1 MKLVPCMT
9 WRPPPDHPSP
19 EEGYRDPP
27 RRHSSQV
34 TFFATESLWLWEQRH
49 LFFTAPWMH
58 LDYPRSS
65 HGLTGAMV
73 ECSYATWDQLSG
85 KNTLWLE
92 YNPWKLLPFYMGEN
106 RWLLITRIDV
116 HTLGHGN
123 CKASI
128 TSRIS
133 CDTSL
138 SCLIVNT
145 LKFPTIVFLRL
156 FHRFW
161 TTSPRTWAF
170 LVAKLTT
177 SFTWDLLLPRLAH
190 ATTGCSFWSEFFREH
205 EVYIPSDLPC
215 FLQGRQT
222 NNFHEKKTT
231 LVGLC
236 CLILWQ
242 RNFKKH
248 VFPIY

>member
-1 MKLVPCMT
+1 MKLVPCTT

-65 HGLTGAMV
+65 HSLTGAMV

-85 KNTLWLE
+85 KKTLWLE
-92 YNPWKLLPFYMGEN
+92 YNMGEN
-106 RWLLITRIDV
+106 GWLLITRIDV

-133 CDTSL
+133 YDTSL

-156 FHRFW
+156 FHRFEPPAQGLEPFLRQSSQHPSPEICCCQGLLMPQRVVASEVNFSGSMNFTFLRICRVFSCESKQTISTKRQKHW
-161 TTSPRTWAF
+161 LVFVVSFCDKETSRNKF
-170 LVAKLTT
+170 SL
-177 SFTWDLLLPRLAH
+177 
-190 ATTGCSFWSEFFREH
+190 
-205 EVYIPSDLPC
+205 YI
-215 FLQGRQT
+215 
-222 NNFHEKKTT
+222 
-231 LVGLC
+231 
-236 CLILWQ
+236 WQ
-242 RNFKKH
+242 AM
-248 VFPIY
+248 